1 MPSRKQSDPLPRLVS
16 NESIRTHVLQLRSS
30 TTQTAT
36 AGRKF
41 AMSRKVCAR
50 VSRCANTLAWRLVYE
65 AVRTASLAHAPGEA
79 GPKSVR
85 KGRGRYWVKVEHVKR
100 ALREAP
106 ALRATRDF
114 VDQCGILAAST
125 PRPGVSVSADAKA
138 NTDAD
143 AGRDTHARVCP
154 SASWPAERQ
163 GDGDGAGAVAYV
175 DADVVTATV
184 QRHFMQ
190 RNATCNRH
198 LLR

>member
-100 ALREAP
+100 ALREGESIIYNCFGAYFFG
-106 ALRATRDF
+106 T
-114 VDQCGILAAST
+114 VKGI
-125 PRPGVSVSADAKA
+125 GVK
-138 NTDAD
+138 
-143 AGRDTHARVCP
+143 
-154 SASWPAERQ
+154 
-163 GDGDGAGAVAYV
+163 AVAGY
-175 DADVVTATV
+175 AWRTTV
-184 QRHFMQ
+184 AACSSCQDRP
-190 RNATCNRH
+190 
-198 LLR
+198 LKLG